1 MGQELESVTPA
12 PLELVVLVGLQG
24 SGKSTFRRE
33 RLDDT
38 HVVVSKDL
46 FRNNPRPARRQVF
59 LIDEALSAGR
69 SVVVD
74 NCNVTLEDRRLLIEQ
89 ARRYQARVVCYY
101 FPPDLDA
108 CHARNALREGK
119 ARVPD
124 AAIQRFARWFVEPTR
139 EEGFDELFVVQT
151 RENCH
156 EVVLDETTSD
166 GDG

>member
-1 MGQELESVTPA
+1 MGQNLESVTPA

-33 RLDDT
+33 RFDHT

-46 FRNNPRPARRQVF
+46 FRNNPRPARRQAF

-74 NCNVTLEDRRLLIEQ
+74 NCNVTTEDRRLLIEQ

-108 CHARNALREGK
+108 CLARNALREGK

-124 AAIQRFARWFVEPTR
+124 AAIHRFARWFVEPTR
-139 EEGFDELFVVQT
+139 EEGFDELF
-151 RENCH
+151 
-156 EVVLDETTSD
+156 EVGLGEDGFVIVGPTTL
-166 GDG
+166 